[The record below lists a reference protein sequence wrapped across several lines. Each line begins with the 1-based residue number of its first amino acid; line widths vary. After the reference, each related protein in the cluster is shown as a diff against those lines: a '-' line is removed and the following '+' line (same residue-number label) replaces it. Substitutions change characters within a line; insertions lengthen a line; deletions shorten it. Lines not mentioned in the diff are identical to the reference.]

1 MIRKSG
7 NRFSEKTM
15 LNQSPDYGPVRTRKR
30 TRGLSFAAGLAI
42 ATAVVLTAT
51 AASAAT
57 APGAAPSGA
66 AAWSPE
72 AIFIAELGL
81 LLLVGRLMGEAARR
95 IGQPPV
101 MGQLI
106 GGVLLGPSLFGW
118 LWPSA
123 QHALFPDNVAQK
135 SMLDAVSQLGIL
147 MLLLLTGMETDL
159 ALVRRVGRAAITV
172 AIAGIALPFACG
184 FALGEWLPAALL
196 PKPDERLVTAIFLG
210 TALSVSSVNIVA
222 VVVREMNFM
231 RRDIGQI
238 IVASAILEDAVC
250 WVLIAIAF
258 GLASAGTLDV
268 WSLGRAIIGTLA
280 FLAVSLTVGRR
291 LVFRLIRWV
300 NDNFTTEFPVITVI
314 LIVMFAM
321 ALTTQF
327 IGVRTFLGAFVAG
340 ILIGESPILTRHI
353 DEALRGL
360 IVALFMPVF
369 FSLSGLRADL
379 AIFRHGDLALLGIGL
394 ILIASIGKFLGAFVG
409 GTIGGLSRA
418 ESLALGCGM
427 NARGSS
433 QVIVATMGLSMSVL
447 NQNLFTL
454 IVTMAVVTT
463 LAMPP
468 MLRWALNRLPL
479 RKKERLRLEREELD
493 AKGFVTNL
501 ERLLLAADDSA
512 NGKLAARVVGAIAGS
527 GDKPTTILDLGEAK
541 SGKKAARPKTPSRK
555 PGHGPAAN
563 TDGDGSK
570 GASKDAS
577 KAEVEAVAETVTTL
591 ETHPDDE
598 RSGRAD
604 VITRQHDTIDAET
617 IADEARKGYGLLVV
631 GIDKARNPKGGFSKD
646 ASRIVEGFEGPVAI
660 VESHPSRADARSG
673 RHGRILVPVNG
684 TEVSRRAVEVALTL
698 ARAEDAEIV
707 ALYVTRAANSGKRG
721 HGSGPRRRANRRS
734 ERAVL
739 ADIAAL
745 AERYEVKL
753 RTKTKADAA
762 PDEAIL
768 SEAKQG
774 YDLVV
779 LGVSRRPGDMLF
791 FGNTA
796 TAVLDR
802 SKVSNLFVAS

>member
-1 MIRKSG
+1 MTAFGHGPFRTIR
-7 NRFSEKTM
+7 R
-15 LNQSPDYGPVRTRKR
+15 L
-30 TRGLSFAAGLAI
+30 RGSSLSAGVAI
-42 ATAVVLTAT
+42 AIALVLAAT
-51 AASAAT
+51 AASAANS
-57 APGAAPSGA
+57 PGAPAPSGA
-66 AAWSPE
+66 SAWSPE

-95 IGQPPV
+95 VGQPPV

-123 QHALFPDNVAQK
+123 QHALFPDAAAQK

-159 ALVRRVGRAAITV
+159 QLVRRVGRAAITV
-172 AIAGIALPFACG
+172 TIAGIALPFACG

-268 WSLGRAIIGTLA
+268 WSLGRTIVGTLA

-300 NDNFTTEFPVITVI
+300 NDNFATEFPVITII
-314 LIVMFAM
+314 LIVMIAM

-369 FSLSGLRADL
+369 FGLSGLHADL

-418 ESLALGCGM
+418 ELLALGCGM

-447 NQNLFTL
+447 NQNFFTL

-468 MLRWALNRLPL
+468 MLRWALSRLPL
-479 RKKERLRLEREELD
+479 RKKERLRLEREQLD

-527 GDKPTTILDLGEAK
+527 GDKPTTILDLSAK
-541 SGKKAARPKTPSRK
+541 GGKRVARPKPPPRK
-555 PGHGPAAN
+555 SGQRAAAKADG
-563 TDGDGSK
+563 DGDGSK
-570 GASKDAS
+570 DASKDAS
-577 KAEVEAVAETVTTL
+577 KVEVEAAAETVTTL
-591 ETHPDDE
+591 EAHPDDE

-604 VITRQHDTIDAET
+604 VITRQHDTVNAET

-631 GIDKARNPKGGFSKD
+631 GIDKARNPKGGFSKE
-646 ASRIVEGFEGPVAI
+646 ASHIVEGFDGPVAI
-660 VESHPSRADARSG
+660 VETHPSPTNRPSG
-673 RHGRILVPVNG
+673 RHGRILIPVNG

-707 ALYVTRAANSGKRG
+707 ALYVTRAANSGQRG
-721 HGSGPRRRANRRS
+721 RGNGPRRRANRRS

-762 PDEAIL
+762 PDAAIL

-802 SKVSNLFVAS
+802 SKISNLFVAS